1 MSHKGQ
7 SQLPV
12 WVAYANALAVPI
24 IAIVDAWIAARQMF
38 IADEKLRYDEF
49 YRQYDKRFAI
59 YEATRKFFARAFE
72 DIDLSEDEVRVY
84 GFCTLDARFLFD
96 DHMANF
102 LREVHRPVATWQE
115 ANWMASHASSTDKK
129 SEYEKIRRENLNW
142 IIAQGDEQRGFATKF
157 APFLVQRE
165 GKRPWWLGIS

>member
-1 MSHKGQ
+1 M
-7 SQLPV
+7 SQLQFPV

-24 IAIVDAWIAARQMF
+24 LVVVVSLMGTWIAARQMF
-38 IADEKLRYDEF
+38 IAQEKLRYDEF

-59 YEATRKFFARAFE
+59 YEATRKILARVFE
-72 DIDLSEDEVRVY
+72 DDDLSEDEVRVY

-102 LREVHRPVATWQE
+102 LSEVHRRIAVLQE
-115 ANWMASHASSTDKK
+115 AAWMASHTSLTERPKYA
-129 SEYEKIRRENLNW
+129 KIQRENLDW
-142 IIAQGDEQRGFATKF
+142 IIAQGDEQKGFATKF

-165 GKRPWWLGIS
+165 AKHPSWLGVF

>member
-1 MSHKGQ
+1 M
-7 SQLPV
+7 

-59 YEATRKFFARAFE
+59 YEATRKFLARAFE

-129 SEYEKIRRENLNW
+129 SEYEKIRRETLNW